1 MNKIL
6 KSLLSIFLSVL
17 VLIVLVNCNFVSA
30 FQNSKGILGENV
42 IWEFDIATG
51 VLTFSSNAVNSSDK
65 ASEDDY
71 YLIGNVKMS
80 YPELKEVL
88 EEDFYKKI
96 VKKYKRNV
104 KKIVVKES
112 GLLWCVQNRITN
124 EWEISAPQGNIL
136 STEIFPDLQ
145 YYVMELGKGYS
156 REYDIDKKTLTLKG
170 EGEWPYDYEAIY
182 EYSWENPSIRIGDG
196 ITSVDE
202 IVADNIFIGKDLKDF
217 EELDADKYVLDTEN
231 PHFTLYNEVL
241 HSKDCTMVYAIPS
254 TVTKWNFHPN
264 VHTIDLRAIPYYYGL
279 SDPIV
284 IPWGVTTLAGDGY
297 SYGKGSSADVVY
309 PDTLMYF
316 PEDIKF
322 SESGY
327 EYISGNNKAL
337 VENYIGLPCI
347 HRGIDK
353 KKYYSYY
360 DIKPN
365 SLKTFQNGKTYYF
378 DSNYKMATGWK
389 KVNGTWYYFNDY
401 GAAVVKI
408 WLKSGGKWYYLQE
421 DGTMATNKWI
431 KWYDKWYYVGKDGA
445 MYTNRKTPDGYY
457 VNSSGVWVK

>member
-6 KSLLSIFLSVL
+6 KSLLSTFLL
-17 VLIVLVNCNFVSA
+17 VIIVLTNCNFVSA
-30 FQNSKGILGENV
+30 SQNSKGVLGENV
-42 IWEFDIATG
+42 IWEFDRATG
-51 VLTFSSNAVNSSDK
+51 VLTFSSDSVKSSDEV
-65 ASEDDY
+65 SEGSY
-71 YLIGNVKMS
+71 YRIGNVEMS
-80 YPELKEVL
+80 YDNFNEIIKV
-88 EEDFYKKI
+88 DFYEKI
-96 VKKYKRNV
+96 VKKYKLNV

-112 GLLWCVQNRITN
+112 GLLWCAWNKVTG
-124 EWEISAPQGNIL
+124 EWYLSEPYENIL
-136 STEIFPDLQ
+136 NSEIFPNLQ
-145 YYVMELGKGYS
+145 YYVMEIGKGYS
-156 REYDIDKKTLTLKG
+156 TEYNINKEILTLKG
-170 EGEWPYDYEAIY
+170 KGEWPYGSEDIY
-182 EYSWENPSIRIGDG
+182 MHGWKNPSIKIDDG
-196 ITSVDE
+196 LTKVGKIIAAT
-202 IVADNIFIGKDLKDF
+202 IFIGKDLKDF

-231 PHFTLYNEVL
+231 PYFTLYNEVL
-241 HSKDCTMVYAIPS
+241 HSKDCTTVYAIPS

-264 VHTIDLRAIPYYYGL
+264 VHTIDLRAIPYYYDL
-279 SDPIV
+279 SEPIV
-284 IPWGVTTLAGDGY
+284 IPWGITTFAGDGY

-309 PDTLMYF
+309 PDTLMHF

-378 DSNYKMATGWK
+378 DSNYKMAKGWK
-389 KVNGTWYYFNDY
+389 KVNSTWYYFNDY

-408 WLKSGGKWYYLQE
+408 WLKSGGKWYYMQQ

-431 KWYDKWYYVGKDGA
+431 KWYNKWYYVGADGA
-445 MYTNRKTPDGYY
+445 MYTNCKTPDGYW
-457 VNSSGVWVK
+457 VNANGVWVQ